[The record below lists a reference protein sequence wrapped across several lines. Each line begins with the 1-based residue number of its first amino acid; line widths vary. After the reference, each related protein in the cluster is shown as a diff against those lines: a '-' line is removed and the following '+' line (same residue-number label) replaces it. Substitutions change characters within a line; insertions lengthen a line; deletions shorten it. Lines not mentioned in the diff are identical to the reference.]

1 MSFRVYLLLV
11 MIEVTPDL
19 RIGRKSGASRSL
31 VHIQSDLSFPKIVLT
46 ARAVNTHI
54 MTFRG
59 QQFSIDDF
67 DAQNSPEVASPPKAF
82 NPFNFVA
89 DVQER
94 KPTAAP
100 APPQP
105 PAFKNSPG
113 GFPAHRKR
121 NVQSRFKQSRQQ
133 DAEPVAPTPQPE
145 SNDLEDDNDDFMTT
159 ERRRIDEENRQRIA
173 AMSPEEIEEER
184 RDLLS
189 SLDPSLI
196 QRLLGRA
203 TIEEGGS
210 NEDFPGLQEKVEE
223 KTQETKAQ
231 PEVTKPR
238 KTVKFAEVEDEP
250 AGAETKGHGTSTKQ
264 HDHDHSGHEAAAEIA
279 LPTDSTVHFPRPP
292 QPPSLDP
299 SDPNF
304 LEDLHEKYFPD
315 LPADP
320 EKLEWMTSTPTN
332 AYSASQTSLDPKDIR
347 FAFTGALIPPSLAA
361 EIPVTMGLHHHGE
374 APDAAG
380 YTIPELAM
388 LARSSVPAQRCIAF
402 QTLGRVLYRLGKGE
416 FGDPGEEGQGTL
428 SAKDTLGEL
437 ARGLWFE
444 VKKESVLEICL
455 AESEGRGAAGGR
467 HMGAKS
473 YATEAVWLWQQGG
486 GRRWKAE

>member
-1 MSFRVYLLLV
+1 
-11 MIEVTPDL
+11 
-19 RIGRKSGASRSL
+19 
-31 VHIQSDLSFPKIVLT
+31 
-46 ARAVNTHI
+46 
-54 MTFRG
+54 MTLRG
-59 QQFSIDDF
+59 QHFSIDDF
-67 DAQNSPEVASPPKAF
+67 DAQNSPEVASAPQVF

-100 APPQP
+100 KPPQP

-121 NVQSRFKQSRQQ
+121 NVQSKFKKIRQQ
-133 DAEPVAPTPQPE
+133 DADPVAPAPQPQ
-145 SNDLEDDNDDFMTT
+145 NNVLENDDNDFMTT

-173 AMSPEEIEEER
+173 EMSPEEIEEER
-184 RDLLS
+184 RELLS

-223 KTQETKAQ
+223 TKQEVKTDFTD
-231 PEVTKPR
+231 KPR

-250 AGAETKGHGTSTKQ
+250 AGARVGSGARSGNETSTTQ
-264 HDHDHSGHEAAAEIA
+264 HKHDNPGHQAASEVA
-279 LPTDSTVHFPRPP
+279 LPTDSTIHFPRPP

-320 EKLEWMTSTPTN
+320 EKLEWMTSSPSN
-332 AYSASQTSLDPKDIR
+332 AYSASQASLDPKDIR

-361 EIPVTMGLHHHGE
+361 EIPVTMGLHHHGD

-388 LARSSVPAQRCIAF
+388 LARSSVPAQRCVAF
-402 QTLGRVLYRLGKGE
+402 QTLGRILYRLGKGE
-416 FGDPGEEGQGTL
+416 FGDPGEEGQGTVG
-428 SAKDTLGEL
+428 AKDTLGEL

-467 HMGAKS
+467 HMGARA

-486 GRRWKAE
+486 GRRWKA

>member
-1 MSFRVYLLLV
+1 
-11 MIEVTPDL
+11 
-19 RIGRKSGASRSL
+19 
-31 VHIQSDLSFPKIVLT
+31 
-46 ARAVNTHI
+46 
-54 MTFRG
+54 MTLRG
-59 QQFSIDDF
+59 QHFSIDDF
-67 DAQNSPEVASPPKAF
+67 DAQNSPEVASAPQVF

-100 APPQP
+100 KPPQP

-121 NVQSRFKQSRQQ
+121 NVQSKFKKIRQQ
-133 DAEPVAPTPQPE
+133 DADPVAPTPQPQNNVLE
-145 SNDLEDDNDDFMTT
+145 NDDDDFMTT

-173 AMSPEEIEEER
+173 EMSPEEIEEER
-184 RDLLS
+184 RELLS

-223 KTQETKAQ
+223 TKQEVKTDFTD
-231 PEVTKPR
+231 KPR

-250 AGAETKGHGTSTKQ
+250 AGARVGSGARSGNETSTTQ
-264 HDHDHSGHEAAAEIA
+264 HKHDNPGHQAASEVA
-279 LPTDSTVHFPRPP
+279 LPIDSTIHFPRPP

-320 EKLEWMTSTPTN
+320 EKLEWMTSSPSN
-332 AYSASQTSLDPKDIR
+332 AYSASQASLDPKDIR

-361 EIPVTMGLHHHGE
+361 EIPVTMGLHHHGD

-388 LARSSVPAQRCIAF
+388 LARSSVPAQRCVAF
-402 QTLGRVLYRLGKGE
+402 QTLGRILYRLGKGE
-416 FGDPGEEGQGTL
+416 FGDPGEEGQGTVG
-428 SAKDTLGEL
+428 AKDTLGEL

-467 HMGAKS
+467 HMGARA

-486 GRRWKAE
+486 GRRWKAG

>member
-1 MSFRVYLLLV
+1 
-11 MIEVTPDL
+11 
-19 RIGRKSGASRSL
+19 
-31 VHIQSDLSFPKIVLT
+31 
-46 ARAVNTHI
+46 
-54 MTFRG
+54 MTLRG
-59 QQFSIDDF
+59 QHFSIDDF
-67 DAQNSPEVASPPKAF
+67 DAQNSPEVASAPQVF

-100 APPQP
+100 KPPQP

-121 NVQSRFKQSRQQ
+121 NVQSKFKKIRQQ
-133 DAEPVAPTPQPE
+133 DADPVAPAPQPQ
-145 SNDLEDDNDDFMTT
+145 NNVLENDDNDFMTT

-173 AMSPEEIEEER
+173 EMSPEEIEEER
-184 RDLLS
+184 RELLS

-223 KTQETKAQ
+223 TKQEVKTDFTD
-231 PEVTKPR
+231 KPR

-250 AGAETKGHGTSTKQ
+250 AGARVGSGARSGNETSTTQ
-264 HDHDHSGHEAAAEIA
+264 HKHDNPGHQAASEVA
-279 LPTDSTVHFPRPP
+279 LPTDSTIHFPRPP

-320 EKLEWMTSTPTN
+320 EKLEWMTSSPSN
-332 AYSASQTSLDPKDIR
+332 AYSASQASLDPKDIR

-361 EIPVTMGLHHHGE
+361 EIPVTMGLHHHGD

-388 LARSSVPAQRCIAF
+388 LARSSVPAQRCVAF
-402 QTLGRVLYRLGKGE
+402 QTLGRILYRLGKGE
-416 FGDPGEEGQGTL
+416 FGDPGEEGQGTVG
-428 SAKDTLGEL
+428 AKDTLGEL

-467 HMGAKS
+467 HMGARA
-473 YATEAVWLWQQGG
+473 YATEAVWLW
-486 GRRWKAE
+486 

>member
-1 MSFRVYLLLV
+1 
-11 MIEVTPDL
+11 
-19 RIGRKSGASRSL
+19 
-31 VHIQSDLSFPKIVLT
+31 
-46 ARAVNTHI
+46 
-54 MTFRG
+54 
-59 QQFSIDDF
+59 
-67 DAQNSPEVASPPKAF
+67 
-82 NPFNFVA
+82 VA

-100 APPQP
+100 TPPQP
-105 PAFKNSPG
+105 PAFKSSPG

-121 NVQSRFKQSRQQ
+121 NVQSKFKKSRQQ
-133 DAEPVAPTPQPE
+133 DADPIAPTPQPQINVLE
-145 SNDLEDDNDDFMTT
+145 NDDDDFMTT

-173 AMSPEEIEEER
+173 EMSPEEIEEER
-184 RDLLS
+184 RELLS

-223 KTQETKAQ
+223 TKQEVKTDFTD
-231 PEVTKPR
+231 KPR

-250 AGAETKGHGTSTKQ
+250 AGARVGSGARSGNETSTTQ
-264 HDHDHSGHEAAAEIA
+264 HKHDNPGHQAASEVA
-279 LPTDSTVHFPRPP
+279 LPTDSTIHFPRPP

-320 EKLEWMTSTPTN
+320 EKLEWMTSSPSN
-332 AYSASQTSLDPKDIR
+332 AYSASQASLDPKDIR

-361 EIPVTMGLHHHGE
+361 EIPVTMGLHHHGD

-388 LARSSVPAQRCIAF
+388 LARSSVPAQRCVAF
-402 QTLGRVLYRLGKGE
+402 QTLGRILYRLGKGE
-416 FGDPGEEGQGTL
+416 FGDPGEEGQGTVG
-428 SAKDTLGEL
+428 AKDTLGEL

-467 HMGAKS
+467 HMGARA

-486 GRRWKAE
+486 GRRWKAG

>member
-1 MSFRVYLLLV
+1 
-11 MIEVTPDL
+11 
-19 RIGRKSGASRSL
+19 
-31 VHIQSDLSFPKIVLT
+31 
-46 ARAVNTHI
+46 
-54 MTFRG
+54 MTLRG
-59 QQFSIDDF
+59 QHFNIDDF
-67 DAQNSPEVASPPKAF
+67 DAENSPEVASAPPKVF

-100 APPQP
+100 TPPQP
-105 PAFKNSPG
+105 PAFKNSQG

-121 NVQSRFKQSRQQ
+121 DVQSRFKRKIQQ
-133 DAEPVAPTPQPE
+133 DAAPAAPPPQPHSH
-145 SNDLEDDNDDFMTT
+145 SNDPGNDDDDFMTT

-173 AMSPEEIEEER
+173 EMSSEEIEEER
-184 RDLLS
+184 RELLS

-196 QRLLGRA
+196 QRLLSRA

-210 NEDFPGLQEKVEE
+210 NEDFPGLQEKIAETKQEV
-223 KTQETKAQ
+223 KTQPDVA
-231 PEVTKPR
+231 KPR

-250 AGAETKGHGTSTKQ
+250 ASAETEHEVLEDTNVSTKQ
-264 HDHDHSGHEAAAEIA
+264 HKHDHSGHEVAAEVG
-279 LPTDSTVHFPRPP
+279 LPTDSTIHFPRPS

-320 EKLEWMTSTPTN
+320 EKLEWMMSTPSD
-332 AYSASQTSLDPKDIR
+332 AYSVSQTSLDPKDIR

-361 EIPVTMGLHHHGE
+361 EIPVTMGLHHHGN

-416 FGDPGEEGQGTL
+416 FGDPGEEGQGTVG
-428 SAKDTLGEL
+428 AKDTLGEL

-455 AESEGRGAAGGR
+455 AESDGRGAAGGR

>member
-1 MSFRVYLLLV
+1 
-11 MIEVTPDL
+11 
-19 RIGRKSGASRSL
+19 
-31 VHIQSDLSFPKIVLT
+31 
-46 ARAVNTHI
+46 
-54 MTFRG
+54 MTLRG

-67 DAQNSPEVASPPKAF
+67 DAQNSPEVDSAPKVF

-105 PAFKNSPG
+105 PAFKNSTG

-121 NVQSRFKQSRQQ
+121 NVQSRFKKSRQQ
-133 DAEPVAPTPQPE
+133 DVEPIAPTPQPQG
-145 SNDLEDDNDDFMTT
+145 NDLEDDDDDFMTT

-173 AMSPEEIEEER
+173 EMSPEEIEEER
-184 RDLLS
+184 RELLS

-223 KTQETKAQ
+223 TKQEAKPQ
-231 PEVTKPR
+231 PDVTKPR

-250 AGAETKGHGTSTKQ
+250 VGAEAGFGTRNGNDTSSNNHK
-264 HDHDHSGHEAAAEIA
+264 HDHSGHEAAAEVA
-279 LPTDSTVHFPRPP
+279 LPTDSTIHFPRPP

-320 EKLEWMTSTPTN
+320 EKLEWMTSTPKN

-361 EIPVTMGLHHHGE
+361 EIPVTMGLHHHGD

-388 LARSSVPAQRCIAF
+388 LARSSVPAQRCVAF

-416 FGDPGEEGQGTL
+416 FGDPGEEGQGTVD
-428 SAKDTLGEL
+428 AKDTLGEL

-467 HMGAKS
+467 HIGAKS

>member
-1 MSFRVYLLLV
+1 
-11 MIEVTPDL
+11 
-19 RIGRKSGASRSL
+19 
-31 VHIQSDLSFPKIVLT
+31 
-46 ARAVNTHI
+46 
-54 MTFRG
+54 MTLRG
-59 QQFSIDDF
+59 QHFSIDDF
-67 DAQNSPEVASPPKAF
+67 DAQNSSEVPEVPEVASTPQVF

-105 PAFKNSPG
+105 PAFNNSPG

-121 NVQSRFKQSRQQ
+121 NVQSKFKKNRQQ
-133 DAEPVAPTPQPE
+133 DAELVAPTPQPQ
-145 SNDLEDDNDDFMTT
+145 SNDFEDDNDDFMTT
-159 ERRRIDEENRQRIA
+159 ERRRIDADNRQRIA
-173 AMSPEEIEEER
+173 AMSPEEIEEEQR
-184 RDLLS
+184 ELLS

-203 TIEEGGS
+203 TIEQGGS

-223 KTQETKAQ
+223 TKQETKTQSDVA
-231 PEVTKPR
+231 KPR

-250 AGAETKGHGTSTKQ
+250 VGVTDGISTKQ
-264 HDHDHSGHEAAAEIA
+264 HKHDHDHSGHEAAAEVA
-279 LPTDSTVHFPRPP
+279 LPTDSTIHFPRPP

-304 LEDLHEKYFPD
+304 LEDLHQKYFPD

-320 EKLEWMTSTPTN
+320 EKLEWMTSTPKN
-332 AYSASQTSLDPKDIR
+332 PYSASQTSFDPKDIR
-347 FAFTGALIPPSLAA
+347 FSFTGALIPPGLAA
-361 EIPVTMGLHHHGE
+361 EIPVTMGLHHHGD

-388 LARSSVPAQRCIAF
+388 LARSSVPAQRCVAF

-416 FGDPGEEGQGTL
+416 FGDPGEEGQGTVG
-428 SAKDTLGEL
+428 AKDTFGEL

-486 GRRWKAE
+486 GRRWKAG

>member
-1 MSFRVYLLLV
+1 
-11 MIEVTPDL
+11 
-19 RIGRKSGASRSL
+19 
-31 VHIQSDLSFPKIVLT
+31 
-46 ARAVNTHI
+46 
-54 MTFRG
+54 MTLRG
-59 QQFSIDDF
+59 QHFSIDDF
-67 DAQNSPEVASPPKAF
+67 DAQNSPEVASAPQVF

-100 APPQP
+100 TPPQP
-105 PAFKNSPG
+105 PAFKSSPG

-121 NVQSRFKQSRQQ
+121 NVQSKFKKSRQQ
-133 DAEPVAPTPQPE
+133 DADPIAPTPQPQINVLE
-145 SNDLEDDNDDFMTT
+145 NDDDDFMTT

-173 AMSPEEIEEER
+173 EMSPEEIEEER
-184 RDLLS
+184 RELLS

-223 KTQETKAQ
+223 TKQEVKTDFTD
-231 PEVTKPR
+231 KPR

-250 AGAETKGHGTSTKQ
+250 AGARVGSGARSGNETSTTQ
-264 HDHDHSGHEAAAEIA
+264 HKHDNPGHQAASEVA
-279 LPTDSTVHFPRPP
+279 LPTDSTIHFPRPP

-320 EKLEWMTSTPTN
+320 EKLEWMTSSPSN
-332 AYSASQTSLDPKDIR
+332 AYSASQASLDPKDIR

-361 EIPVTMGLHHHGE
+361 EIPVTMGLHHHGD

-388 LARSSVPAQRCIAF
+388 LARSSVPAQRCVAF
-402 QTLGRVLYRLGKGE
+402 QTLGRILYRLGKGE
-416 FGDPGEEGQGTL
+416 FGDPGEEGQGTVG
-428 SAKDTLGEL
+428 AKDTLGEL

-467 HMGAKS
+467 HMGARA

-486 GRRWKAE
+486 GRRWKAG

>member
-1 MSFRVYLLLV
+1 
-11 MIEVTPDL
+11 
-19 RIGRKSGASRSL
+19 
-31 VHIQSDLSFPKIVLT
+31 
-46 ARAVNTHI
+46 
-54 MTFRG
+54 MTLRG
-59 QQFSIDDF
+59 QHFSIDDF
-67 DAQNSPEVASPPKAF
+67 DAENSPEVGETPKVF

-100 APPQP
+100 TPPQP

-121 NVQSRFKQSRQQ
+121 DIPSRFKRTRQQ
-133 DAEPVAPTPQPE
+133 DAAPAAPVAQPQPSFE
-145 SNDLEDDNDDFMTT
+145 DCGNDDDDFMTT

-173 AMSPEEIEEER
+173 EMSPEEIEEER
-184 RDLLS
+184 RELLS

-210 NEDFPGLQEKVEE
+210 NEDFPGLQDRVEKVKPEK
-223 KTQETKAQ
+223 KTQ
-231 PEVTKPR
+231 PDVTKPR
-238 KTVKFAEVEDEP
+238 KTVKFAEVKDEP
-250 AGAETKGHGTSTKQ
+250 VGANVEVTAQDETGTSTKQ
-264 HDHDHSGHEAAAEIA
+264 DEHNHPGHEAAAEVA
-279 LPTDSTVHFPRPP
+279 LPTDSTIHFPRPP

-320 EKLEWMTSTPTN
+320 EKLEWMTSSPSN
-332 AYSASQTSLDPKDIR
+332 AYSVSQTSLDPNEIR

-361 EIPVTMGLHHHGE
+361 EIPVTMGLHHHGN

-388 LARSSVPAQRCIAF
+388 LARSSVPAQRCVAF

-416 FGDPGEEGQGTL
+416 FGDPGEEGQGTEG
-428 SAKDTLGEL
+428 AKDTLGEL

-467 HMGAKS
+467 HMGAKA
-473 YATEAVWLWQQGG
+473 YATEAVWFWQQGG

>member
-1 MSFRVYLLLV
+1 
-11 MIEVTPDL
+11 
-19 RIGRKSGASRSL
+19 
-31 VHIQSDLSFPKIVLT
+31 
-46 ARAVNTHI
+46 
-54 MTFRG
+54 MTLRG

-67 DAQNSPEVASPPKAF
+67 DAQNSPEVASAPQAF
-82 NPFNFVA
+82 NLFNFVA

-100 APPQP
+100 TPPQP

-121 NVQSRFKQSRQQ
+121 NVQSKFKKIRQQ
-133 DAEPVAPTPQPE
+133 DADSIAPIPQPQ
-145 SNDLEDDNDDFMTT
+145 SNVLDNGDDDFMTT

-173 AMSPEEIEEER
+173 EMSPEEIEEER
-184 RDLLS
+184 RELLS

-196 QRLLGRA
+196 QRLLSRA

-223 KTQETKAQ
+223 AKQEVKTD
-231 PEVTKPR
+231 VTDKPR
-238 KTVKFAEVEDEP
+238 KTVKFAEVEEEP
-250 AGAETKGHGTSTKQ
+250 AGTTFGSDARNGIETSTKQ
-264 HDHDHSGHEAAAEIA
+264 HKHDNPGHQAASEVA
-279 LPTDSTVHFPRPP
+279 LPTDSTIHFPRPP

-320 EKLEWMTSTPTN
+320 EKLEWMTSSPSN
-332 AYSASQTSLDPKDIR
+332 AYSVTQTSLDPKDIR

-361 EIPVTMGLHHHGE
+361 QIPVTMGLHHHGD

-388 LARSSVPAQRCIAF
+388 LARSSVPAQRCVAF
-402 QTLGRVLYRLGKGE
+402 QTLGRILYRLGKGE
-416 FGDPGEEGQGTL
+416 FGDPGEEGQNTVG
-428 SAKDTLGEL
+428 AEDTLGEL

-455 AESEGRGAAGGR
+455 AESEGKGAAGGR
-467 HMGAKS
+467 HMGARA

>member
-1 MSFRVYLLLV
+1 
-11 MIEVTPDL
+11 
-19 RIGRKSGASRSL
+19 
-31 VHIQSDLSFPKIVLT
+31 
-46 ARAVNTHI
+46 
-54 MTFRG
+54 MTLRG
-59 QQFSIDDF
+59 QHFSIDDF
-67 DAQNSPEVASPPKAF
+67 DAQNSPEVPSAPQVF

-94 KPTAAP
+94 KSTAAP
-100 APPQP
+100 TPPQP

-121 NVQSRFKQSRQQ
+121 DVQSKFKKSRQQ
-133 DAEPVAPTPQPE
+133 DADPVAPTPQPP
-145 SNDLEDDNDDFMTT
+145 SNALNDDDDDFMTT

-173 AMSPEEIEEER
+173 EMSPEEIEEER
-184 RDLLS
+184 RELLS

-196 QRLLGRA
+196 QRLLSRA

-210 NEDFPGLQEKVEE
+210 NEDFPGLQEKAE
-223 KTQETKAQ
+223 ETKQEFKAQ
-231 PEVTKPR
+231 SDVMKPR
-238 KTVKFAEVEDEP
+238 KTVKFAEVGDDT
-250 AGAETKGHGTSTKQ
+250 AGAEVGNGAHNGNETSKKQ
-264 HDHDHSGHEAAAEIA
+264 HKHDNPGHQAAAEVA
-279 LPTDSTVHFPRPP
+279 LPTDSTIHFPRPP

-320 EKLEWMTSTPTN
+320 EKLEWMTSSPSN

-361 EIPVTMGLHHHGE
+361 EIPVTMGLHHHGD

-388 LARSSVPAQRCIAF
+388 LARSSVPAQRCVAF

-416 FGDPGEEGQGTL
+416 FGDPGEEGQGTVG
-428 SAKDTLGEL
+428 AKDTLGEL

-444 VKKESVLEICL
+444 VKKENVLEICL

-467 HMGAKS
+467 HMGAKA

>member
-1 MSFRVYLLLV
+1 
-11 MIEVTPDL
+11 
-19 RIGRKSGASRSL
+19 
-31 VHIQSDLSFPKIVLT
+31 
-46 ARAVNTHI
+46 
-54 MTFRG
+54 MTLRG
-59 QQFSIDDF
+59 QHFSIDDF
-67 DAQNSPEVASPPKAF
+67 DAQNSPEVPQVASTPQVF

-105 PAFKNSPG
+105 PAFNNSPS

-121 NVQSRFKQSRQQ
+121 NVQSRFKKSRQ
-133 DAEPVAPTPQPE
+133 DVEPVAPTPQPQ
-145 SNDLEDDNDDFMTT
+145 SDDFEDDNDDFMTT

-173 AMSPEEIEEER
+173 AMSPEEIEEEQR
-184 RDLLS
+184 ELLS

-196 QRLLGRA
+196 QRLLSRA

-210 NEDFPGLQEKVEE
+210 NEDFPGLQEQIEE
-223 KTQETKAQ
+223 AKQEPKAQ
-231 PEVTKPR
+231 PDIAKPR

-250 AGAETKGHGTSTKQ
+250 AGAEANGTSLKPHK
-264 HDHDHSGHEAAAEIA
+264 HDHDHSGYEAAAEVA
-279 LPTDSTVHFPRPP
+279 LPTDSTIHFPRPP

-299 SDPNF
+299 SHPNF
-304 LEDLHEKYFPD
+304 LEDLHDKYFPD

-320 EKLEWMTSTPTN
+320 EKLEWMTSTPKN

-361 EIPVTMGLHHHGE
+361 EIPVTMGLHHHGD

-388 LARSSVPAQRCIAF
+388 LARSSVPAQRCVAF

-416 FGDPGEEGQGTL
+416 FGDPGEEGQGTVG
-428 SAKDTLGEL
+428 AKDTLGEL

>member
-1 MSFRVYLLLV
+1 MF
-11 MIEVTPDL
+11 D
-19 RIGRKSGASRSL
+19 SL
-31 VHIQSDLSFPKIVLT
+31 SY
-46 ARAVNTHI
+46 
-54 MTFRG
+54 
-59 QQFSIDDF
+59 DF
-67 DAQNSPEVASPPKAF
+67 DAQNSPEVTSAPQIL

-100 APPQP
+100 TPPQP

-121 NVQSRFKQSRQQ
+121 NVQSKFKKSRQQ
-133 DAEPVAPTPQPE
+133 DAGPVAPTPQPQ
-145 SNDLEDDNDDFMTT
+145 SNVLENDDDDFMTT

-173 AMSPEEIEEER
+173 EMSPEEIEEER
-184 RDLLS
+184 RELLS

-196 QRLLGRA
+196 QRLLSRA

-210 NEDFPGLQEKVEE
+210 NEDFPGLQEKVA
-223 KTQETKAQ
+223 ETKQ
-231 PEVTKPR
+231 EVKTDVADKPR

-250 AGAETKGHGTSTKQ
+250 VHAEVASGVRNGNETCTKQ
-264 HDHDHSGHEAAAEIA
+264 HKHDNPGHQAAAEVA
-279 LPTDSTVHFPRPP
+279 LPTDSTIHFPRPP

-320 EKLEWMTSTPTN
+320 EKLEWMTSSPSN
-332 AYSASQTSLDPKDIR
+332 AYSASQASLDPKDIR

-361 EIPVTMGLHHHGE
+361 EIPVTMGLHHHGD

-380 YTIPELAM
+380 YTIPELAI
-388 LARSSVPAQRCIAF
+388 LARSSVPAQRCVAF
-402 QTLGRVLYRLGKGE
+402 QTLGRILYRLGKGE
-416 FGDPGEEGQGTL
+416 FGDPGEEGQGTVG
-428 SAKDTLGEL
+428 AKDTLGEL

-455 AESEGRGAAGGR
+455 AERLMLRKLSGFGSRVVVAGGR
-467 HMGAKS
+467 PSRHMHHQRS
-473 YATEAVWLWQQGG
+473 YETSNYISNKYQGTPYFSHTCDPRAPNTKRSERSG
-486 GRRWKAE
+486 QSCSCDGQ

>member
-1 MSFRVYLLLV
+1 
-11 MIEVTPDL
+11 
-19 RIGRKSGASRSL
+19 
-31 VHIQSDLSFPKIVLT
+31 
-46 ARAVNTHI
+46 
-54 MTFRG
+54 MTLRG
-59 QQFSIDDF
+59 QHFSIDDF
-67 DAQNSPEVASPPKAF
+67 DAQNSPEVASAPQVF

-100 APPQP
+100 TPPQP
-105 PAFKNSPG
+105 PVFKNSPG

-121 NVQSRFKQSRQQ
+121 NVQSKFKKSRQQ
-133 DAEPVAPTPQPE
+133 DADPIAPTPQPQ
-145 SNDLEDDNDDFMTT
+145 NNVLDDDDDDFMTT

-173 AMSPEEIEEER
+173 EMSPEEIEEER
-184 RDLLS
+184 RELLS

-210 NEDFPGLQEKVEE
+210 NEDFPGLQERVEE
-223 KTQETKAQ
+223 TKQEVKAQ
-231 PEVTKPR
+231 PEAMKPR
-238 KTVKFAEVEDEP
+238 KTVKFAEVEDDSVDAKVGSGARNGSETP
-250 AGAETKGHGTSTKQ
+250 AKQ
-264 HDHDHSGHEAAAEIA
+264 QKHDNPGHEAAAEVA
-279 LPTDSTVHFPRPP
+279 LPTDSTIHFPRPP

-320 EKLEWMTSTPTN
+320 EKLEWMTSSPSN
-332 AYSASQTSLDPKDIR
+332 AYSATQTSLDPKDIR

-361 EIPVTMGLHHHGE
+361 EIPVTLGLHHHGD

-388 LARSSVPAQRCIAF
+388 LARSSVPAQRCVAF

-416 FGDPGEEGQGTL
+416 FGDPGEEGQGTVG
-428 SAKDTLGEL
+428 AKDTLGEL

>member
-1 MSFRVYLLLV
+1 
-11 MIEVTPDL
+11 
-19 RIGRKSGASRSL
+19 
-31 VHIQSDLSFPKIVLT
+31 
-46 ARAVNTHI
+46 
-54 MTFRG
+54 MTLRG
-59 QQFSIDDF
+59 QHFSIDDF
-67 DAQNSPEVASPPKAF
+67 DAENSPEVGETPKVF

-94 KPTAAP
+94 EPTAAP
-100 APPQP
+100 TPPQP
-105 PAFKNSPG
+105 PAFKNSQG

-121 NVQSRFKQSRQQ
+121 DIPSRFKRTRQQ
-133 DAEPVAPTPQPE
+133 DAAPAASVAQPQPSFE
-145 SNDLEDDNDDFMTT
+145 DSGNDDDDFMTT

-173 AMSPEEIEEER
+173 EMSPEEIEEER
-184 RDLLS
+184 RELLS

-210 NEDFPGLQEKVEE
+210 NEDFPGLQDRVEKVKPEK
-223 KTQETKAQ
+223 KTQ
-231 PEVTKPR
+231 PDVTKPR
-238 KTVKFAEVEDEP
+238 KTVKFAEVKDEP
-250 AGAETKGHGTSTKQ
+250 VGANVEVTAQDETGTSTEQ
-264 HDHDHSGHEAAAEIA
+264 DEHNHPGHEAAAEVA
-279 LPTDSTVHFPRPP
+279 LPTDSTIHFPRPP

-320 EKLEWMTSTPTN
+320 EKLEWMTSSPSN
-332 AYSASQTSLDPKDIR
+332 AYSVSQTSLDPNEIR

-361 EIPVTMGLHHHGE
+361 EIPVTMGLHHHGN

-380 YTIPELAM
+380 YTIPELTM
-388 LARSSVPAQRCIAF
+388 LARSSVPAQRCVAF

-416 FGDPGEEGQGTL
+416 FGDPGEEGQGTEG
-428 SAKDTLGEL
+428 AKDTLGEL

-467 HMGAKS
+467 HMGAKA

>member
-1 MSFRVYLLLV
+1 
-11 MIEVTPDL
+11 
-19 RIGRKSGASRSL
+19 
-31 VHIQSDLSFPKIVLT
+31 
-46 ARAVNTHI
+46 
-54 MTFRG
+54 MTLRG
-59 QQFSIDDF
+59 QHFSIDDF
-67 DAQNSPEVASPPKAF
+67 DAENSPEVGETPKVF

-89 DVQER
+89 DR
-94 KPTAAP
+94 DIP
-100 APPQP
+100 
-105 PAFKNSPG
+105 
-113 GFPAHRKR
+113 
-121 NVQSRFKQSRQQ
+121 SRFKRTRQQ
-133 DAEPVAPTPQPE
+133 DVAPAAPVAQPQPSFE
-145 SNDLEDDNDDFMTT
+145 DSGNDDDDFMTT

-173 AMSPEEIEEER
+173 EMSPEEIEEER
-184 RDLLS
+184 RELLS

-210 NEDFPGLQEKVEE
+210 NEDFPGLQDRVEE
-223 KTQETKAQ
+223 VQPEKKTQ
-231 PEVTKPR
+231 PDVTKPR
-238 KTVKFAEVEDEP
+238 KTVKFAEVKDEP
-250 AGAETKGHGTSTKQ
+250 AGANVEVTAQDENGTSTKQ
-264 HDHDHSGHEAAAEIA
+264 NEHNHPGHEAAAEVA
-279 LPTDSTVHFPRPP
+279 LPTDSTIHFPRPP

-320 EKLEWMTSTPTN
+320 EKL
-332 AYSASQTSLDPKDIR
+332 D
-347 FAFTGALIPPSLAA
+347 LAA
-361 EIPVTMGLHHHGE
+361 EIPVTMGLHHHGN

-388 LARSSVPAQRCIAF
+388 LARSSVPAQRCVAF

-416 FGDPGEEGQGTL
+416 FGDPGEEGQGTEG
-428 SAKDTLGEL
+428 AKDTLGEL

-467 HMGAKS
+467 HMGAKA

>member
-1 MSFRVYLLLV
+1 
-11 MIEVTPDL
+11 
-19 RIGRKSGASRSL
+19 
-31 VHIQSDLSFPKIVLT
+31 
-46 ARAVNTHI
+46 
-54 MTFRG
+54 MTLRG
-59 QQFSIDDF
+59 QHFSIDDF
-67 DAQNSPEVASPPKAF
+67 DAQNSPEVASAPQVF

-100 APPQP
+100 TPPQP

-121 NVQSRFKQSRQQ
+121 NVQSKFKKSRQQ
-133 DAEPVAPTPQPE
+133 DADPVAPTPQPQNNVLE
-145 SNDLEDDNDDFMTT
+145 NDDDDFMTT

-173 AMSPEEIEEER
+173 EMSPEEIEEER
-184 RDLLS
+184 RELLS

-196 QRLLGRA
+196 QRLLSRA

-210 NEDFPGLQEKVEE
+210 NEDFPGLQGKVEE
-223 KTQETKAQ
+223 TKQEVKTD
-231 PEVTKPR
+231 VTDKPR

-250 AGAETKGHGTSTKQ
+250 AGTTVGSGAHDGNETSTKQ
-264 HDHDHSGHEAAAEIA
+264 YKHDNPGHQAAAEVA
-279 LPTDSTVHFPRPP
+279 LPTDSTIHFPRPP

-320 EKLEWMTSTPTN
+320 EKLEWMTSSPSN
-332 AYSASQTSLDPKDIR
+332 AYSASQASLDPKDIR

-361 EIPVTMGLHHHGE
+361 EIPVTMGLHHHGD

-388 LARSSVPAQRCIAF
+388 LARSSVPAQRCVAF
-402 QTLGRVLYRLGKGE
+402 QTLGRILYRLGKGE
-416 FGDPGEEGQGTL
+416 FGNPGEEGQGTVG
-428 SAKDTLGEL
+428 AKDTLGEL

-467 HMGAKS
+467 HMGARA